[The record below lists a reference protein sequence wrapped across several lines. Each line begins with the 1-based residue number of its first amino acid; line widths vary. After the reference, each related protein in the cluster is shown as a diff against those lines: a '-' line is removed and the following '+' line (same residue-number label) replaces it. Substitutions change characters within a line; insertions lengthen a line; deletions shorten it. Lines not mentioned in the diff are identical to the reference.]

1 MESGEGE
8 VDGAIVPLVQI
19 VDRLA
24 GMPTVPLVQ
33 IYIVDW
39 LPEAIIVSFVQI
51 VDQSVR
57 TAIVPL
63 VQIIY
68 VVDQLA
74 GAEPFVQM
82 VDKLSGVIASLVQI
96 LD

>member
-1 MESGEGE
+1 MESGKVE

-39 LPEAIIVSFVQI
+39 LPEAIWPFVQI

-68 VVDQLA
+68 IVDCRLA
-74 GAEPFVQM
+74 
-82 VDKLSGVIASLVQI
+82 
-96 LD
+96 